1 MGNTIGN
8 TITQHELRK
17 ENECLRTELRAAQTK
32 LAQRPPP
39 PLPRSSNVPT
49 AINPEALGRYIDALL
64 ADKAT
69 NIGFLPDFVERK
81 IYANVFSILLRL
93 IDDTLEKS
101 EISFLGHRIV
111 FDVVDGRRDDEVL
124 TLQQPPLAGE

>member
-1 MGNTIGN
+1 M
-8 TITQHELRK
+8 
-17 ENECLRTELRAAQTK
+17 
-32 LAQRPPP
+32 
-39 PLPRSSNVPT
+39 PT